1 MKYIIEFENKIY
13 MDDDGKEW
21 YKVVNHPYWLVSK
34 DMVGKLTPYAE
45 LKDENE
51 KEKEDQI
58 HIGDEVKFKDNSKAV
73 VTFIMPG
80 TDRYFVMWED
90 GLTAHFSSSEIQKT
104 GRHFDTFDKLLG
116 EMNKNE

>member
-1 MKYIIEFENKIY
+1 
-13 MDDDGKEW
+13 MDDEGKEW

-34 DMVGKLTPYAE
+34 DMVTKLTPYAE
-45 LKDENE
+45 PKDE
-51 KEKEDQI
+51 KEKDQI
-58 HIGDEVKFKDNSKAV
+58 LVGDEVKFEDNSKAV
-73 VTFIMPG
+73 VTFMMPG

-104 GRHFDTFDKLLG
+104 GKHFDTFDKLLR

>member
-13 MDDDGKEW
+13 MDDEGKEW

-34 DMVGKLTPYAE
+34 DMVTKLTPYTE
-45 LKDENE
+45 SNNK
-51 KEKEDQI
+51 KSQI
-58 HIGDEVKFKDNSKAV
+58 HVGDEVKFEDNSKAV
-73 VTFIMPG
+73 VTFIMPE
-80 TDRYFVMWED
+80 TNRFFVMWED
-90 GLTAHFSSSEIQKT
+90 GLTGDFDFSDVQKT

>member
-1 MKYIIEFENKIY
+1 MKYIVEFENKIY

-21 YKVVNHPYWLVSK
+21 YKVANHPYWLVSK

-45 LKDENE
+45 PKDE
-51 KEKEDQI
+51 KEKEKDQI

-80 TDRYFVMWED
+80 TNRYFVMWEN
-90 GLTAHFSSSEIQKT
+90 GLTADFDFFDIQKT
-104 GRHFDTFDKLLG
+104 GRHFDTFDKLLR

>member
-21 YKVVNHPYWLVSK
+21 YKVANHPYWLVSK

-45 LKDENE
+45 SNNKEN
-51 KEKEDQI
+51 QI

-73 VTFIMPG
+73 VTFIMPE
-80 TDRYFVMWED
+80 TNRYFVMWEN
-90 GLTAHFSSSEIQKT
+90 GLTADFDFFDIQKT
-104 GRHFDTFDKLLG
+104 GRHFDTFNKLLG
-116 EMNKNE
+116 EMNKK